1 MMGDRIEL
9 YNKVCLECSKIT
21 TSRYSTSFS
30 LGTCLLDKPT
40 RQAIYAIYGFV
51 RFADEIVDSLHQFNK
66 SELLTRFKTNTYEAI
81 EEGISLNPILQSFQL
96 VVNQFGIER
105 HLIDAF
111 FKSMEMDLNSTSYD
125 NDKLGEYIYGSAE
138 VVALMC
144 LKVFCNG
151 NQQQYEMLY
160 QPARRLGAAFQ
171 KINFLRDMREDF
183 IGLGRVYFPNID
195 FNNFTNEQKLQ
206 IEADIQADFDAA
218 LEGIKLLGNNSKLGV
233 YVAYRYYLSLFDKIK
248 RIPPQKLIGKRY
260 RISNA
265 KKMLLM
271 ASSWVGIKIGTI

>member
-1 MMGDRIEL
+1 MGDRIKL

-21 TSRYSTSFS
+21 TNRYSTSFS
-30 LGTCLLDKPT
+30 FGTRLFDEPT

-51 RFADEIVDSLHQFNK
+51 RFADEIVDSFHQFNK
-66 SELLTRFKTNTYEAI
+66 PELLSRFKTDTYKAI

-96 VVNQFGIER
+96 VVNQYGIER
-105 HLIDAF
+105 QLIDAF
-111 FKSMEMDLNSTSYD
+111 LKSMEMDLNPTTYD

-138 VVALMC
+138 VVGLMC
-144 LKVFCNG
+144 LKVFCYG

-183 IGLGRVYFPNID
+183 IGLGRIYFPNID
-195 FNNFTNEQKLQ
+195 FNNFTIEQKLQ

-218 LEGIKLLGNNSKLGV
+218 LKGIKLLGNNSKLGV

-248 RIPPQKLIGKRY
+248 LIPPQKLTGKRY

-271 ASSWVGIKIGTI
+271 ASSWAEIKIGTI

>member
-1 MMGDRIEL
+1 MMGERIEL

-21 TSRYSTSFS
+21 TNRYSTSFS
-30 LGTCLLDKPT
+30 LGTRLFDKPT

-51 RFADEIVDSLHQFNK
+51 RFADEIVDSFHQFNK
-66 SELLTRFKTNTYEAI
+66 PELLSRFKTDTYKAI

-96 VVNQFGIER
+96 VVNQYGIER
-105 HLIDAF
+105 QLIDAF
-111 FKSMEMDLNSTSYD
+111 LKSMEMDLNPTTYD
-125 NDKLGEYIYGSAE
+125 KDKLGEYIYGSAE
-138 VVALMC
+138 VVGLMC

-171 KINFLRDMREDF
+171 KINFLRDMGEDF
-183 IGLGRVYFPNID
+183 IELGRVYFPNID

-248 RIPPQKLIGKRY
+248 RIPPQKLTGKRY

-271 ASSWVGIKIGTI
+271 ASSWAEIKIGTI

>member
-21 TSRYSTSFS
+21 TNRYSTSFS
-30 LGTCLLDKPT
+30 LGTRLFDKPT
-40 RQAIYAIYGFV
+40 QEAIYAIYGFV
-51 RFADEIVDSLHQFNK
+51 RFADEIVDSFHQFNK
-66 SELLTRFKTNTYEAI
+66 PELLSRFKTDTYKAI

-96 VVNQFGIER
+96 VVNQYGIER
-105 HLIDAF
+105 QLIDAF
-111 FKSMEMDLNSTSYD
+111 LKSMEMDLNPTTYD

-138 VVALMC
+138 VVGLMC

-151 NQQQYEMLY
+151 NQQQYETLY

-171 KINFLRDMREDF
+171 KINFLRDMGEDF
-183 IGLGRVYFPNID
+183 IGLGRVYFPNIN

-248 RIPPQKLIGKRY
+248 RIPPQKLTGKRY

-271 ASSWVGIKIGTI
+271 ASSWAEIKIGTI